1 MTVAAA
7 LLLITLDNSV
17 LYTALPTLT
26 RELGASSTQALWI
39 INAYPLAM
47 AGLLLGAGTLADR
60 IGHRRMFLGGLCVFG
75 GASLIAA
82 FAPGVAVL
90 IGARALLAVG
100 AAAMMPSTLALIFI
114 TFRDE
119 RERNL
124 ALAIWGCMAVI
135 GSAVGPIVGGFLL
148 DHFWWGSAFL
158 INVPVVIAAL
168 ISALVVTPKVKP
180 DTSKKWDLVSS
191 LQVMFALSGL
201 VVAIKEIAHAPPSWT
216 LAAVALAVAAG
227 AGTMFARRQVR
238 LPYPMLDFSI
248 FRNPVFVAG
257 VLACA
262 TSLFGVAGLQL
273 VITQRFQLVAGFTP
287 LEAGALVSAVALGA
301 LPSVVLGGAFVHR
314 IGLLPLIGGGFAVG
328 TAGVLLTCLGLHVDL
343 AWVAIG
349 LAVTGFGLGAVMSV
363 ASSAVVGNA
372 PASRAGMASSI
383 EAVSYEFGSLLSV
396 ALLGSLMAALYSS
409 GIDLPVGA
417 TENARD
423 SMTQALALAD
433 RKGATLSDLIA
444 AASIAL
450 DRSAMIV
457 MYVIAAVLGAAALAT
472 SSLLRRHGPG
482 SLAFSGGSH

>member
-1 MTVAAA
+1 
-7 LLLITLDNSV
+7 
-17 LYTALPTLT
+17 
-26 RELGASSTQALWI
+26 
-39 INAYPLAM
+39 M

-60 IGHRRMFLGGLCVFG
+60 IGHRQMFLGGLALFG
-75 GASLIAA
+75 VASLTAA

-90 IGARALLAVG
+90 ILSRALLAVG

-124 ALAIWGCMAVI
+124 ALAIWGCMAVV

-158 INVPVVIAAL
+158 INVPVVIAAF
-168 ISALVVTPKVKP
+168 ISGLVVTPKVKP
-180 DTSKKWDLVSS
+180 DTSKKWDPISS
-191 LQVMFALSGL
+191 LQVLFALSGL
-201 VVAIKEIAHAPPSWT
+201 VLAIKEIAHSPPSWT
-216 LAAVALAVAAG
+216 LAAAALMVAALA
-227 AGTMFARRQVR
+227 GTLFARRQAR

-248 FRNPVFVAG
+248 FRNPVFLAG

-273 VITQRFQLVAGFTP
+273 VITQRFQLVAGFSP
-287 LEAGALVSAVALGA
+287 LQAGMLVSAIALGA

-328 TAGVLLTCLGLHVDL
+328 TVGVLITCFGLETST
-343 AWVAIG
+343 AWVATG
-349 LAVTGFGLGAVMSV
+349 LAVSGFGLGSVMSV

-409 GIDLPVGA
+409 GIELPLGA
-417 TENARD
+417 AENARD
-423 SMTQALALAD
+423 SMIQALATAD
-433 RKGATLSDLIA
+433 RNNTSA
-444 AASIAL
+444 AALITAASTAL

-457 MYVIAAVLGAAALAT
+457 MLVIAAVLSVASLTT

-482 SLAFSGGSH
+482 SLAFSSNSH